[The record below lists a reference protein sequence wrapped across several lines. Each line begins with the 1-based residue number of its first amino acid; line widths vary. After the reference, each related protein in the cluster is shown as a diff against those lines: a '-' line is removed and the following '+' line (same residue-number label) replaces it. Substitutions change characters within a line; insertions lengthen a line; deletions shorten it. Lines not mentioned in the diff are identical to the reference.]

1 LISGFFYILMI
12 MKKVL
17 ITTISFFVF
26 INTSYSLYKAPYH
39 LLSQFSLKSGVYFD
53 NLTDIN
59 KFLKTND
66 FPELSPE
73 NVWYF
78 GLNYTSNHFPVVL
91 HDLPNIYLSLDFRYP
106 VTRSIEKNYSVK
118 MQTPSIFIEAG
129 GFQDIINHL
138 TMYPIL
144 GFGLAWTDLDITSN
158 GNNIESE
165 KIIKNESKSYSFTKF
180 NALLNLG
187 GGFDYRYSL
196 REELM
201 QKVSLII
208 GINVRYSLS
217 LDAFGMYDR
226 YWKSNGL
233 RVVDMPSYHAPE
245 LSIEL
250 KLGIEFLQRLK
261 EIK

>member
-1 LISGFFYILMI
+1 
-12 MKKVL
+12 MKKIIIL
-17 ITTISFFVF
+17 IICFFVLL
-26 INTSYSLYKAPYH
+26 NTSYSLYKAPYH
-39 LLSQFSLKSGVYFD
+39 LLSQFSFKSGIYFD
-53 NLTDIN
+53 NLSDIN
-59 KFLKTND
+59 KYLKINE
-66 FPELSPE
+66 FPELLPE
-73 NVWYF
+73 SVWYY

-91 HDLPNIYLSLDFRYP
+91 HDLPNIFLSIDFRYP
-106 VTRSIEKNYSVK
+106 VARSIEKNYKVQ
-118 MQTPSIFIEAG
+118 MQTPAIFLELG

-158 GNNIESE
+158 GNSIEFD
-165 KIIKNESKSYSFTKF
+165 KIIRNESKSYSFTKF
-180 NALLNLG
+180 NALFNLG
-187 GGFDYRYSL
+187 GGFDYRYTL

-208 GINVRYSLS
+208 GLNVRYSLS

-233 RVVDMPSYHAPE
+233 KVVDMPSYHAPE